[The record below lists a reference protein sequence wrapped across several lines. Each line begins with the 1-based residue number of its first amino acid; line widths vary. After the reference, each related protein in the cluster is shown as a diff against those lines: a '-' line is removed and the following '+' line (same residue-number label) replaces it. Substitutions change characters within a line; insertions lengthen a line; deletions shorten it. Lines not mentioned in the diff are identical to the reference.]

1 MVVAD
6 KRLMDRHSLKIANLH
21 DHDTHDLVIATHGF
35 LSNGKSLDPIADSLT
50 SAGYE
55 TLVWDYPSL
64 RGSILSHAG
73 CLTAVIQ
80 KALCRPDIERIH
92 FVTHSMGGIIAR
104 AAIAQSRMETIAKKR
119 CGRLLMMAPP
129 NRGSWLTRL
138 PLGPFANRFP
148 QLAELSENESSL
160 VNQLPRPHRID
171 VGVIAAQKDWIV
183 SQSATHL
190 DGQADHAVIATS
202 HQRLV
207 QHPLAIEMTLR
218 FLEEGRLRTVAETD
232 VAAMTI
238 PIRPRTELNNSVHD
252 ERTAGNQRRAA

>member
-1 MVVAD
+1 MLVAD
-6 KRLMDRHSLKIANLH
+6 NRLMNRHLLKIADSH
-21 DHDTHDLVIATHGF
+21 DHVTHDLVIATHGF

-64 RGSILSHAG
+64 RGSILSHASR
-73 CLTAVIQ
+73 LTTVIQ
-80 KALCRPDIERIH
+80 QALGRPDIGRIH
-92 FVTHSMGGIIAR
+92 FVTHSMGGIITR

-171 VGVIAAQKDWIV
+171 VGVIAAEKDWIV

-190 DGQADHAVIATS
+190 DGQSDHVVIPTS

-218 FLEEGRLRTVAETD
+218 FLEEGRLQAVVESDT
-232 VAAMTI
+232 AAMMI
-238 PIRPRTELNNSVHD
+238 PIRPLTEAGDSVQRQH
-252 ERTAGNQRRAA
+252 TATDRRRAA